1 MTTRAEPSH
10 ETAAP
15 VRIHVNELHITTN
28 DLERDVVQGVSFTLG
43 AGRTLGLVGESG
55 SGKTTVGLAL
65 LGYCRR
71 GLRFGGGRVEV
82 DGIDILSFSDKER
95 TRMRGN
101 DVAYVPQDPGTALNP
116 ALTVGTQLAEV
127 TRNRPEASKHLEV
140 LLEQLRLPAER
151 IRRSY
156 PHQLSGGQQ
165 QRVTLAMAFARRPKV
180 IVLDEPT
187 TGLDVT
193 VQRQVLDATREL
205 CDHSGVAAVFVSHD
219 LAVVSELVDEV
230 AVMRDGRIV
239 ESGDCAATFAAP
251 KHPYTQSLLRAAT
264 AIGHTSRRDAGND
277 GGLAIHRADGTPAE
291 RRRTAALSVEN
302 LRARYGSREV
312 LHGISFTADAGEC
325 VAVVGESGSG
335 KTTLARSIVGLHRSS
350 AGSVGLRGTTLA
362 ASSSDRGVDEL
373 RALQYIFQN
382 PFASLN
388 PRKTVREILEL
399 PMRRFL
405 DLRADGRRERLLHTL
420 SDVALPSDL
429 LDVFPHQL
437 SGGQRQ
443 RVAIARAL
451 VVEPQVLVCD
461 EITSALDVSVQAS
474 IIDTLRRLQSERSLA
489 LIFITHDLGLARHLA
504 TRVAVVRAGNL
515 VEAGPVNEV
524 LDRPSA
530 EYTQLLLDDT
540 PRLRSYPGESVH
552 SAPI

>member
-1 MTTRAEPSH
+1 MTTRAEPSD
-10 ETAAP
+10 ETATP
-15 VRIHVNELHITTN
+15 VRIHVKDLHITTN
-28 DLERDVVQGVSFTLG
+28 DFERHVVQGVSFTLG

-71 GLRFGGGRVEV
+71 GLRFGAGRVEV
-82 DGIDILSFSDKER
+82 DGINILGLSDKQR

-101 DVAYVPQDPGTALNP
+101 VVAYVPQDPGTALNP

-127 TRNRPEASKHLEV
+127 TRNRPEASEHLEV
-140 LLEQLRLPAER
+140 LLNQLRLPADR

-165 QRVTLAMAFARRPKV
+165 QRVTLAMAFACRPKV

-205 CDHSGVAAVFVSHD
+205 CDRSGVAAVFVSHD

-230 AVMRDGRIV
+230 AVMNDGRIV
-239 ESGDCAATFAAP
+239 EFGDCAATFAAP
-251 KHPYTQSLLRAAT
+251 VHPYTKSLLRAA
-264 AIGHTSRRDAGND
+264 AAVGHTSRRDASND
-277 GGLAIHRADGTPAE
+277 GRLGANRADGAPVD
-291 RRRTAALSVEN
+291 RRHTAVLSVEN

-312 LHGISFTADAGEC
+312 LHGISFTADPGEC
-325 VAVVGESGSG
+325 LAVVGESGSG
-335 KTTLARSIVGLHRSS
+335 KTTLARAVVGLHRSS
-350 AGSVGLRGTTLA
+350 AGSVRLRGSTLA
-362 ASSSDRGVDEL
+362 ASSGDRDVDEL

-405 DLRADGRRERLLHTL
+405 DLRADGRRERLVRAL

-489 LIFITHDLGLARHLA
+489 LIFITHDLGLVRHLA
-504 TRVAVVRAGNL
+504 TRVAVVRAGNV
-515 VEAGPVNEV
+515 VEAGPVDEV

-530 EYTQLLLDDT
+530 EYTQLLLDDM
-540 PRLRSYPGESVH
+540 PRLRSYPSESVH
-552 SAPI
+552 SAPS